1 MGLRDG
7 LEVVASAAGGLTSM
21 TGPSEG
27 LLEVDLSVDL
37 GHGLVLGNPIMAA
50 SGVFGYGV
58 EYCDALDVN
67 LLGAICTRGTTLR
80 PRLGNASPRAIE
92 TAAGLL
98 NAVGLQNP
106 GVNAVL
112 ERYGDRWSTWD
123 VPVIVNVAGESVDDY
138 AELARRLDGH
148 PGVAGIEI
156 NLSCPNSDA
165 GGVQFALDAAAAA
178 AVVAA
183 MRAITELP
191 LLAKLSPAA
200 ADPRTTARAL
210 VEAGV
215 DAITAVNT
223 MPALAVD
230 RLGRRPFLGNVY
242 GGLSGPALKPIA
254 LRVVFEVAQSVK
266 IPVVAAGGVATLDDV
281 LDYLMAGA
289 SAVQVGTAA
298 FADPQLPVRLVEE
311 LAAWI
316 QSNGH
321 GSHRD
326 IVGSAL
332 PSRRQKSSV
341 KGAEY
346 RP

>member
-1 MGLRDG
+1 MVANAARVSSPTARGVGLAD
-7 LEVVASAAGGLTSM
+7 
-21 TGPSEG
+21 
-27 LLEVDLSVDL
+27 VDLSVDL
-37 GHGLVLGNPIMAA
+37 GRGLVLRNPIVAA

-58 EYCDALDVN
+58 EYSDILDIN
-67 LLGAICTRGTTLR
+67 LLGAICTKGITLR
-80 PRLGNASPRAIE
+80 PRLGNAAPRAIE

-98 NAVGLQNP
+98 NAVGLHNP

-123 VPVIVNVAGESVDDY
+123 VPVIVNVAGESVEDY
-138 AELARRLDGH
+138 AELAKRLDGH
-148 PGVAGIEI
+148 PGVAAIEI
-156 NLSCPNSDA
+156 NLSCPNSEA
-165 GGVQFALDAAAAA
+165 GGVQFALDAGAAA

-183 MRAITELP
+183 VRAATQMP

-230 RLGRRPFLGNVY
+230 RHGRRPFLGNVY

-266 IPVVAAGGVATLDDV
+266 VPVVAAGGVATLDDV

-289 SAVQVGTAA
+289 SAVQVGTAI
-298 FADPQLPVRLVEE
+298 FADPQLPLKLVDDLVEW
-311 LAAWI
+311 LTT
-316 QSNGH
+316 NGY
-321 GSHRD
+321 GSHRE

-332 PSRRQKSSV
+332 PARRQKSSV

>member
-1 MGLRDG
+1 MD
-7 LEVVASAAGGLTSM
+7 
-21 TGPSEG
+21 
-27 LLEVDLSVDL
+27 VDLSVDL
-37 GHGLVLGNPIMAA
+37 GRGLRLRNPIMAA

-58 EYCDALDVN
+58 EYSDIVDIN
-67 LLGAICTRGTTLR
+67 LLGAICTRGITLR
-80 PRLGNASPRAIE
+80 PRLGNAAPRAIE

-98 NAVGLQNP
+98 NAVGLHNP

-123 VPVIVNVAGESVDDY
+123 VPVIVNVAGDSVEDY

-148 PGVAGIEI
+148 PGIAGIEI

-165 GGVQFALDAAAAA
+165 GGVQFALDAGAAA
-178 AVVAA
+178 AVVTAVRAA
-183 MRAITELP
+183 TEMP

-230 RLGRRPFLGNVY
+230 RRGRRPFLGNTY

-254 LRVVFEVAQSVK
+254 LRVVFEATQSVK
-266 IPVVAAGGVATLDDV
+266 VPVVAAGGVATLDDV

-289 SAVQVGTAA
+289 SAVQVGTAV
-298 FADPQLPVRLVEE
+298 FADPQLPVKLVDE
-311 LAAWI
+311 LAAWTNR
-316 QSNGH
+316 NGH
-321 GSHRD
+321 ESHRE
-326 IVGSAL
+326 IVGAAL
-332 PSRRQKSSV
+332 PSRRLKSSA